1 MADIVIQF
9 PRGSY
14 PSLQIGDMGYYADS
28 TVLSSNSGFT
38 TTGNTSES
46 DLTQLG
52 TVKSIDHTTSLE
64 NGTLTTTITFNGE
77 SGVDTPNASDFV
89 FFSKDNKVNSSS
101 LLGYYAEV
109 KFKNNSSDKAEMAA
123 AACEISESSK

>member
-1 MADIVIQF
+1 MADIVVQF
-9 PRGSY
+9 PRNSY

-28 TVLSSNSGFT
+28 TQINSTAGFN
-38 TTGNTSES
+38 TTGANEES

-52 TVKSIDHTTSLE
+52 TIKSIDHTTALE

-77 SGVDTPNASDFV
+77 DNVVTPNADDFV
-89 FFSKDNKVNSSS
+89 FFSKDNRVNSSS
-101 LLGYYAEV
+101 LLGYYAEI
-109 KFKNNSSDKAEMAA
+109 KFTNNSTGKAEMYA